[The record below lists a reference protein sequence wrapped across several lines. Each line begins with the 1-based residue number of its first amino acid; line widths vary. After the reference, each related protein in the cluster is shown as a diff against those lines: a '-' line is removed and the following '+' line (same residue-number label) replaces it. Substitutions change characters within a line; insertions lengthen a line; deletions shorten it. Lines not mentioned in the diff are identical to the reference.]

1 MARRKGKSQRR
12 IKNWHQRYHAEEDF
26 EPTEAT
32 RQKLRQKEVKLPPRE
47 LSVGAE
53 GLDDLPRMQGMVTG
67 QFPGGAIVR
76 IGEDE
81 FLCGIAGTF
90 RAPEGS
96 SVLAVGDLVSVA
108 VTRPQHLDGR
118 KEIDRDRSD
127 GVILERQPRRTV
139 LCRPQP
145 RSGKRRGEYETDVFE
160 KVIAVNMDALL
171 IVASTRQPPLRVGL
185 IDRFLII
192 ADRCEL
198 TPLLVINKTDIS
210 PPDPTILEDFRSVG
224 VEAILCSAVTGKGLR
239 KLTKCLAGKR
249 SVLVG
254 ASGVGKST
262 LINAIVPGADAATR
276 EVRMKDERGRHTTSS
291 TVIYDLPGGG
301 MVVDTPGLRELGI
314 HLDPA
319 ELPWY
324 FPEFEA
330 LTGEC
335 KFRDCTHTHE
345 PDCAV
350 LSALERGDILPRRYQ
365 SYLNILETLGEDTG

>member
-12 IKNWHQRYHAEEDF
+12 IKDWHQRYHAEEDF

-32 RQKLRQKEVKLPPRE
+32 RQKVTRREVKLPPRE

-67 QFPGGAIVR
+67 QFPGGAVVR

-81 FLCGIAGTF
+81 LLCGIAGTF

-118 KEIDRDRSD
+118 KEIDKDRSD

-145 RSGKRRGEYETDVFE
+145 RSGKRRGEYDTDVFE

-198 TPLLVINKTDIS
+198 APLLVINKTDLS
-210 PPDPTILEDFRSVG
+210 PPAPRILEDFGSVG
-224 VEAILCSAVTGKGLR
+224 VEAILCSAVTGDGLR

-249 SVLVG
+249 SVMVG

-276 EVRMKDERGRHTTSS
+276 EVRTKDERGRHTTSS
-291 TVIYDLPGGG
+291 AVIYDLPGGG

-330 LTGEC
+330 LAGEC
-335 KFRDCTHTHE
+335 KFRDCAHTHE

-350 LSALERGDILPRRYQ
+350 LSALERGEILPRRYQ
-365 SYLNILETLGEDTG
+365 SYLNILDTLGENQ